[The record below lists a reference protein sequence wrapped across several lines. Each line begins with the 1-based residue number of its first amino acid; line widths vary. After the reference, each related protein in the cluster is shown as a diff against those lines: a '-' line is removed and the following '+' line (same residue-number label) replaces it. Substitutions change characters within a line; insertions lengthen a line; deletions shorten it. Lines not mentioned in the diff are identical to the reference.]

1 MADDEKK
8 RGGRQAFLDL
18 SGIGINMV
26 VSTFIG
32 GAFGYWL
39 DNKVFGTFPWF
50 SLVFLFFGI
59 AAGFVKLFEIAK
71 RSSRE

>member
-1 MADDEKK
+1 M
-8 RGGRQAFLDL
+8 LDL

-39 DNKVFGTFPWF
+39 DNKVFGTFPWL
-50 SLVFLFFGI
+50 SMIFLFLGI